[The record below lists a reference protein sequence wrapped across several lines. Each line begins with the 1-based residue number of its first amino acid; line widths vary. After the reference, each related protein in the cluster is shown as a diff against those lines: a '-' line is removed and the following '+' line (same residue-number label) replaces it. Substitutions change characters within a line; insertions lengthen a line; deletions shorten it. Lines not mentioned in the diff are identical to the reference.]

1 MSTNEHNDS
10 VRASYLKHRKAWLF
24 AIMVVFAVIVVF
36 IFFRSKEVGNLV
48 SGILSTL
55 SPIFY
60 GIAMAYVLNPVV
72 VFFERCYAFIAQKV
86 FKIKHDRY
94 KKRASVVAIALSII
108 LLVCI
113 IWVLLSSIL
122 PQIFNTLQTLVGYIP
137 SEFDQ
142 IQSWIAQ
149 FVTPDKPW
157 TEWVHS
163 LATTLLDKI
172 EAWLKTDFQQAIP
185 PALQFISSGVM
196 SVVSAVFDFV
206 VGICVAVYLLNDK
219 HKLFA
224 HLRKL
229 VYAIFNKNT
238 ANTVVELGIR
248 IKLIF
253 NRYVYSTILGSL
265 IVFTATFTFM
275 LITDMPYALLISTL
289 VCITNIIPFFGP
301 FIGAIPSTF
310 ILLLHD
316 PATAVLFALFTLILQ
331 QVEGHFLTP
340 LLISGNTGISPFWVT
355 VSLLLGGGMFGIG
368 GLLFAVPIFSVIY
381 YLIKVFAETRLAAKE
396 LPIESE
402 KYLYNSDFDYTKIN
416 ESIHNRIEKT
426 KKRRLNRKNH
436 TNAKD

>member
-1 MSTNEHNDS
+1 MSTNENSDQSRISH
-10 VRASYLKHRKAWLF
+10 LKHRRAWLF
-24 AIMVVFAVIVVF
+24 ALMVVFAVIVVF
-36 IFFRSKEVGNLV
+36 IFFRSKEVGDLV
-48 SGILSTL
+48 SGITSTL

-60 GIAMAYVLNPVV
+60 GIAMAYILNPVV
-72 VFFERCYAFIAQKV
+72 VFFERSYAFIAQKV

-94 KKRASVVAIALSII
+94 KKRASVIAITLSIT

-122 PQIFNTLQTLVGYIP
+122 PQIFSTLQTLVSYIP

-142 IQSWIAQ
+142 IQSWIEQ

-163 LATTLLDKI
+163 LATSLLDKI
-172 EAWLKTDFQQAIP
+172 ETWLKTDFQQAIP

-229 VYAIFNKNT
+229 VYALFNKNT

-265 IVFTATFTFM
+265 IVFTATFVFM

-310 ILLLHD
+310 ILLLYD
-316 PATAVLFALFTLILQ
+316 PATAFLFVLFTLILQ

-381 YLIKVFAETRLAAKE
+381 YLIKVFAETKLAAKE

-402 KYLYNSDFDYTKIN
+402 NYLYNSDFDYTKIN

-426 KKRRLNRKNH
+426 KKRRLSRKKRSG
-436 TNAKD
+436 TKS